1 MASKYG
7 KEFVSAAVEL
17 RPDCGVNR
25 LLVEKFS
32 AKAPD
37 GPTNQDKNITG
48 TSQADC
54 AVLIID
60 FTTGGFEA
68 DNNDH
73 MRDDEIDEDWKT
85 FLVTY
90 TGDDDDEMDED
101 YRFFLATY
109 NSEIE
114 TDCASNHSGGSNIGS
129 DETDEEYRSFLA
141 TYDPDVEND
150 SAGNQS
156 GGSNIGNDETDAEY
170 ISFLATC
177 DPNVENDS
185 AGNQSGGSNIGN
197 DEIDAEYISFL
208 ADPAVENDSVGNRSG
223 GSNVDVNLG
232 NNNVKK
238 EIEEGYN
245 CFSNQFVPDYI
256 SNRVH
261 VDEDDRLL
269 RKSFSVGKST
279 LLSNQE
285 FDTPKM
291 QRVVDEDYK
300 QILNSGRVVGGDF
313 VYGSFMNANDT
324 SNVKDERN
332 SSDSDLIVLESC
344 PYCEN
349 TPFKSS
355 KAYDSSCFGE
365 EMHPKDNKQMTC
377 IYHSQFRKRLVEYL
391 DRPYDYEEY
400 KSLLA
405 KANERRQKERHLETR
420 QGVIES
426 YHCGGV
432 TKSHLD
438 SHPDVAKAIAMES
451 KENRI
456 LFLLRGFFFWIQIL
470 YRFFLDTSIT
480 ISFYDTTR
488 LVDMEHL
495 TAHHQRLLVEFCR

>member
-17 RPDCGVNR
+17 CPDCGVNR

-170 ISFLATC
+170 ISFLATY

-223 GSNVDVNLG
+223 GSNVDINLG
-232 NNNVKK
+232 NNDVKK
-238 EIEEGYN
+238 EIEEGYK

-332 SSDSDLIVLESC
+332 SSDSDLIVLES
-344 PYCEN
+344 
-349 TPFKSS
+349 
-355 KAYDSSCFGE
+355 
-365 EMHPKDNKQMTC
+365 
-377 IYHSQFRKRLVEYL
+377 
-391 DRPYDYEEY
+391 
-400 KSLLA
+400 
-405 KANERRQKERHLETR
+405 
-420 QGVIES
+420 
-426 YHCGGV
+426 
-432 TKSHLD
+432 
-438 SHPDVAKAIAMES
+438 
-451 KENRI
+451 
-456 LFLLRGFFFWIQIL
+456 
-470 YRFFLDTSIT
+470 
-480 ISFYDTTR
+480 
-488 LVDMEHL
+488 
-495 TAHHQRLLVEFCR
+495 